1 MATKKAKSK
10 PKNNNQENMNYY
22 VQEKQTRTYVLANP
36 EARDVFDL
44 RRYESFIKATV
55 KEFEPDADVLVMEK
69 SYTVYGITKGAAIRI
84 GRKLSKFFDEEL
96 FLIRKCLFISSVG
109 ETYKKFNLD
118 S

>member
-1 MATKKAKSK
+1 MATIKAKSK
-10 PKNNNQENMNYY
+10 QDSNLENIKQY

-36 EARDVFDL
+36 EAREIFDL

-84 GRKLSKFFDEEL
+84 GRQLSKFFDDEL

-109 ETYKKFNLD
+109 ETYKKINLD